1 MFFGG
6 PLTQQFWAIARV
18 DPGKMGRFYPM
29 LMWGCISRP
38 TMPHLGDWIF
48 IYPVSWGN
56 WGILMWACELRLQRW
71 HRSAQHRHGCCQRT
85 GKSVL
90 RKTASIHLLGS
101 LWRVLIKTQRFNHF
115 CFWPSGPPISTKIS
129 TQPNAGRLSRASF
142 VVSRLKSNCTR
153 PGLTWLWYS
162 RLVDMPW
169 FMMCYGCYGIWLV
182 IWFYYVEEFGMYIS
196 LGQRRSHEV
205 SVLAWLERKSELPG
219 SKLPSKGLHGLKG
232 RKFKSYTIHPW
243 VGLHGYIRMTFW
255 YVLVLSWHLSPYLA
269 VCFAVIATKFTIWLQ
284 VFLGMPGCR
293 HCFFAQQIS
302 R

>member
-1 MFFGG
+1 
-6 PLTQQFWAIARV
+6 
-18 DPGKMGRFYPM
+18 
-29 LMWGCISRP
+29 
-38 TMPHLGDWIF
+38 
-48 IYPVSWGN
+48 
-56 WGILMWACELRLQRW
+56 
-71 HRSAQHRHGCCQRT
+71 
-85 GKSVL
+85 
-90 RKTASIHLLGS
+90 
-101 LWRVLIKTQRFNHF
+101 
-115 CFWPSGPPISTKIS
+115 
-129 TQPNAGRLSRASF
+129 
-142 VVSRLKSNCTR
+142 
-153 PGLTWLWYS
+153 
-162 RLVDMPW
+162 LVDMPW

-255 YVLVLSWHLSPYLA
+255 YVLVLSWHLSPDLA

-302 R
+302 RETCVAKPISLRWNFHGMVLNYVLIPQNPDYWNVSCFSFFKASLRNSPLLRQPPRCTDL